1 MAGMERQEARGRVV
15 GPAETEPEKD
25 ALLLPHLE
33 ASVRSPSCR
42 AYSAAPLP
50 F

>member
-1 MAGMERQEARGRVV
+1 MGMERQEARGRVM
-15 GPAETEPEKD
+15 GPAGTEPEKD
-25 ALLLPHLE
+25 ALLLPCLE
-33 ASVRSPSCR
+33 ASVRSPPCR